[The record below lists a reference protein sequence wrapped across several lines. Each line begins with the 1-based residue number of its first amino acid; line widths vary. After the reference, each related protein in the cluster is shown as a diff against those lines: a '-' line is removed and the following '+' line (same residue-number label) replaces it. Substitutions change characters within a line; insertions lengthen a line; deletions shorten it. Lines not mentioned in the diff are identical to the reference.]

1 MAFGFPP
8 VYEEAHR
15 FNVHPDYLLAAAG
28 QAVDALRWPA
38 VTSAPYRVQ
47 ISFPFSMLSYG
58 EKMDITIYQDGTVHA
73 RSKCVF
79 GVIDWGKNKKNV
91 TTFFGQF
98 IALSGY
104 QPLA

>member
-8 VYEEAHR
+8 VYEETHR
-15 FNVHPDYLLAAAG
+15 FNVHPDYLNAAVSQTVA
-28 QAVDALRWPA
+28 AMRWPA
-38 VTSAPYRVQ
+38 VTPAPYQVRV
-47 ISFPFSMLSYG
+47 SFPFSMLSYG

-79 GVIDWGKNKKNV
+79 GFVDWGKNRKNV
-91 TTFFGQF
+91 TTFFGQM

-104 QPLA
+104 QPLS